1 MRWVI
6 ESETLRASLREPM
19 FVLHDQFAREV
30 RDALVPLFDDPDHA
44 EATAM
49 GIVSMLHGNLLLA
62 ILDPDPRKDQMRRA
76 GLRRVVER
84 VLGADERGAK

>member
-1 MRWVI
+1 
-6 ESETLRASLREPM
+6 
-19 FVLHDQFAREV
+19 
-30 RDALVPLFDDPDHA
+30 
-44 EATAM
+44 M

-84 VLGADERGAK
+84 VLRANERGAK